1 MSQSEGNSEFERAM
15 RDLGES
21 EGKRIYDQAF
31 ASARKEGISEK
42 GAKNYAEDVVI
53 GQADWVMR

>member
-53 GQADWVMR
+53 NQADWVMR

>member
-1 MSQSEGNSEFERAM
+1 MSQSGGNSEVERAM

-53 GQADWVMR
+53 NQADWVMR